1 MKFMN
6 VTIENDFVGSLP
18 ADPIQENYLRQVRG
32 ACYSFVEPS
41 RAGKPQ
47 LLAYSTEL
55 AQGLG
60 FSVTECESTEFLEVF
75 AGNSLLEGMKPFAM
89 CYGGHQFGNW
99 AGQLGDGR
107 AITLGELID
116 TEGNRQSLQLKGA
129 GKTPYSRSADGLAV
143 LRSSLREYVCS
154 EAMYYLGVPTTRAL
168 TLVGTGDAVIRDMLY
183 DGHPAPE
190 PGAIVCRV
198 APSFVRFGSF
208 EICAAQRD
216 LNLLKQ
222 LADYTI
228 ASDFRALRDAS
239 EPQKYVA
246 WFEEVVD
253 RTIDMIVHW
262 MRVGFVH
269 GVMNTDN
276 MSILGLTIDYGPYGW
291 LEDYDPDWTPNT
303 TDAATRRYR
312 YGQQPWVAQ
321 WNLLQLANAIVPL
334 IGETKPLEDALNR
347 FPPTYQ
353 ERWEQTVRNKL
364 GLTELGSKEA
374 PLITELENVLKLAE
388 TDMTLFFRELAN
400 LDIDATISAEDPIH
414 EMQSVFYEPA
424 SITAKQREQLN
435 QWLRSYA
442 TLVKHQDQNP
452 AQRVARMNKTNPL
465 YVPRNYLAQLAIDE
479 IEKGNLQYLQD
490 WMSVL
495 KNPYTEQL
503 GKESFAAKRPD
514 WARTRVGCSM
524 LSCSS

>member
-1 MKFMN
+1 MTFMN
-6 VTIENDFVGSLP
+6 VTIESDFVGSLP

-47 LLAYSTEL
+47 LLAYSSEL
-55 AQGLG
+55 AKSLG
-60 FSVTECESTEFLEVF
+60 FSLTDCESTEFLEVF
-75 AGNSLLEGMKPFAM
+75 SGNSLLEGMKPFAM

-116 TEGNRQSLQLKGA
+116 EDGNRQALQLKGA

-154 EAMYYLGVPTTRAL
+154 EAMYHLGVPTTRAL

-198 APSFVRFGSF
+198 APSFVRFGNF

-216 LNLLKQ
+216 LKLLKQ

-228 ASDFRALRDAS
+228 NADFPALKDAE

-253 RTIDMIVHW
+253 RTVNMIVHW

-353 ERWEQTVRNKL
+353 ERWERTVRKKL
-364 GLTELGSKEA
+364 GLTELGSKET
-374 PLITELENVLKLAE
+374 PLITELENVLKLTE

-400 LDIDATISAEDPIH
+400 LDVDATISAEDPVH
-414 EMQSVFYEPA
+414 EMESVFYDPT
-424 SITAKQREQLN
+424 SISAKQREQLN
-435 QWLRSYA
+435 QWLRSYT
-442 TLVKHQDQNP
+442 TLIKHQDQNP
-452 AQRVARMNKTNPL
+452 EQRIARMNATNPL

-479 IEKGNLQYLQD
+479 IENGNLKYLED

-495 KNPYTEQL
+495 KNPYSEQP
-503 GKESFAAKRPD
+503 GKESFATKRPD

>member
-41 RAGKPQ
+41 RAGKPR

-228 ASDFRALRDAS
+228 ASDFRALRDES

-452 AQRVARMNKTNPL
+452 VQRVDRMNTTNPL

-479 IEKGNLQYLQD
+479 IEKGNLQYLED

-495 KNPYTEQL
+495 KNPYTEQP

>member
-1 MKFMN
+1 MESMN

-18 ADPIQENYLRQVRG
+18 ADPIRENYLRQVRG

-47 LLAYSTEL
+47 LIAYSTDL
-55 AQGLG
+55 AERLG
-60 FSVTECESTEFLEVF
+60 FSASDCESDEFLDVF
-75 AGNSLLEGMKPFAM
+75 AGNSLLKGMKPFAM

-116 TEGNRQSLQLKGA
+116 NGGTRQALQLKGA

-154 EAMYYLGVPTTRAL
+154 EAMHYLGIPTTRAL
-168 TLVGTGDAVIRDMLY
+168 TLIATGDAVIRDMLY

-198 APSFVRFGSF
+198 APSFVRFGNF

-216 LNLLKQ
+216 LDLLKQ
-222 LADYTI
+222 VADYTI
-228 ASDFRALRDAS
+228 NSDFPTLKALQ
-239 EPQKYVA
+239 ETEKYVT

-253 RTIDMIVHW
+253 RTIDMVVHW

-347 FPPTYQ
+347 FPPVYQ
-353 ERWEQTVRNKL
+353 ERWEQTIRNKL
-364 GLTELGSKEA
+364 GFNDVGSKES
-374 PLITELENVLKLAE
+374 PLINELEAVLKLTE

-400 LDIDATISAEDPIH
+400 LDITATIEAEDPLH
-414 EMQSVFYEPA
+414 NMESVYYAPS
-424 SITAKQREQLN
+424 SISAKQREQINL
-435 QWLRSYA
+435 WLRNYA
-442 TLVKHQDQNP
+442 TLVNHQNQN
-452 AQRVARMNKTNPL
+452 QDERVALMNATNPL

-479 IEKGNLQYLQD
+479 IERGNPQYLEE

-495 KNPYTEQL
+495 ENPYTEQL
-503 GKESFAAKRPD
+503 GKDRFAAKRPE